1 MLCLLVSAALSAQES
16 VNAER
21 YKSATDKLH
30 SITSVNLSDCRL
42 HADVRHPED
51 VSLDDS
57 DWPVLKMGDRLRSG
71 VQVLRCWESVPEK
84 LNGYDLRGATLKAV
98 FEFEGDGL
106 TTVTVFSNGYNLYHG
121 DADVLE
127 PVLLTA
133 NAQPGQRILVAVR
146 MDVGDQ
152 PRRWSRSEILIEPAA
167 GRPDADTLRWEIL
180 SALPIVNAYPDAVR
194 QRQLDAA
201 IGAIDFSTLD
211 RGDQQGFDAALRQAQ
226 MKLEVLQPW
235 MRHFRIRAVGNS
247 HIDMAW
253 LWPWTETVEM
263 ARKTFRSALDMM
275 QEYPAFKFSASSAR
289 VFEWM
294 EEKYPAMFQEIQ
306 QRVKEGRWEI
316 VGGMWVEPDLNMPG
330 GESLTRQILIGK
342 RYFREK
348 FGVDV
353 KVGWNPDSFGYSW
366 QLPQIYKKSGI
377 DYFVTQKLLWAHEFT
392 TFPYKLFWWQ
402 APDGSRLLT
411 YFPHDYGGSID
422 PVVMANDVSVW
433 MPAIYGKQAA
443 APLMMYLYGV
453 GDHGGG
459 PTRTMLD
466 TAGRLMKEDAVFPKL
481 EFSTSAAFFADV
493 EKKMPELHVPTW
505 SNELYFQHHRGVFTT
520 QAETKTRIRHTEETL
535 LDAEKY
541 ASIAELYGQ
550 SYPKEKLRTAWKGL
564 LFDQFHDIMPGSGI
578 AANYVDAQRDL
589 ENVERTGN
597 AIRRESL
604 NEISARIDTHHEGVP
619 VVVYN
624 SLSWP
629 RTEVIDV
636 SVQMPTPVREIEV
649 VDSRGKIAPAQVVG
663 DDAATHRLRLLL
675 QARVPALGY
684 ETYFVREAR
693 QIEASAPSGA
703 EVKATPSRL
712 ENEFVR
718 VEVDSQTGCI
728 TSLFDKRS
736 KREALAKSESDTGG
750 PADKV
755 CGNLLQTFAD
765 NPKEYDAWN
774 IDADFEKQH
783 WDLDKADDVK
793 LAEAGP
799 LRAVIRVKHHFQNS
813 TFVQDI
819 TLYAG
824 VPRVDV
830 KMQTEWREKHILLK
844 VGFPVSVHSKTAT
857 FEIPYGAIERPTT
870 RATPE
875 EQAQFEVPAQHWADL
890 SDEQHGLSLLNNCKY
905 GYDAKANVLRLSLLR
920 SPAWPDPH
928 ADEGHHEFTYSVY
941 AHGGTWRE
949 ADTVRRGYELNYNL
963 IATQVQNHTGDLAP
977 SHSFL
982 QIAGGNVVLTAMK
995 WAEDRDAMI
1004 LRFYEWAGSE
1014 ADITLQLPPGAQDA
1028 SETNLIEQPLE
1039 HRSVANGAV
1048 TVHTKPYEIKTV
1060 EVRFSAAP
1068 QPSGDR

>member
-1 MLCLLVSAALSAQES
+1 
-16 VNAER
+16 
-21 YKSATDKLH
+21 
-30 SITSVNLSDCRL
+30 
-42 HADVRHPED
+42 
-51 VSLDDS
+51 
-57 DWPVLKMGDRLRSG
+57 
-71 VQVLRCWESVPEK
+71 
-84 LNGYDLRGATLKAV
+84 
-98 FEFEGDGL
+98 
-106 TTVTVFSNGYNLYHG
+106 
-121 DADVLE
+121 
-127 PVLLTA
+127 
-133 NAQPGQRILVAVR
+133 
-146 MDVGDQ
+146 
-152 PRRWSRSEILIEPAA
+152 
-167 GRPDADTLRWEIL
+167 
-180 SALPIVNAYPDAVR
+180 
-194 QRQLDAA
+194 
-201 IGAIDFSTLD
+201 
-211 RGDQQGFDAALRQAQ
+211 
-226 MKLEVLQPW
+226 
-235 MRHFRIRAVGNS
+235 
-247 HIDMAW
+247 
-253 LWPWTETVEM
+253 
-263 ARKTFRSALDMM
+263 
-275 QEYPAFKFSASSAR
+275 
-289 VFEWM
+289 
-294 EEKYPAMFQEIQ
+294 
-306 QRVKEGRWEI
+306 
-316 VGGMWVEPDLNMPG
+316 
-330 GESLTRQILIGK
+330 
-342 RYFREK
+342 
-348 FGVDV
+348 
-353 KVGWNPDSFGYSW
+353 
-366 QLPQIYKKSGI
+366 
-377 DYFVTQKLLWAHEFT
+377 
-392 TFPYKLFWWQ
+392 
-402 APDGSRLLT
+402 
-411 YFPHDYGGSID
+411 
-422 PVVMANDVSVW
+422 

-541 ASIAELYGQ
+541 ASIAELYGEA
-550 SYPKEKLRTAWKGL
+550 YPKEKLRTAWKGL

-597 AIRRESL
+597 EIRSESL
-604 NEISARIDTHHEGVP
+604 NEISTRIDTQHEGVP

-649 VDSRGKIAPAQVVG
+649 VDSRGKIAPAQLVG
-663 DDAATHRLRLLL
+663 NDAATHRLRLLL
-675 QARVPALGY
+675 QAKVPTLGY